1 MAIKE
6 MQRIVD
12 QAKVWWLV
20 EKIVFYYWVGILELG
35 EIVVI
40 IVVFIFYC
48 KVFFE
53 VCEFVIDIL
62 K

>member
-1 MAIKE
+1 M
-6 MQRIVD
+6 
-12 QAKVWWLV
+12 WWLV